1 MKMKGMRLMNE
12 VIGIIIAAIL
22 CWLNF
27 VVIDTYFGLPEQ
39 PGVRGARIIGQDV
52 EKRGGDIAGG
62 FFQGNILCS
71 PDASAG
77 TLLASIGYLVLG
89 ITGGII
95 AAFFVFMGNRLCA
108 DPGYAGTCGSLT
120 ATCII
125 FICSFLG
132 MTPEMFIVGM
142 VIAIVTVMGIS
153 QTKASIVLGKIAEKF
168 NRHARE

>member
-1 MKMKGMRLMNE
+1 
-12 VIGIIIAAIL
+12 
-22 CWLNF
+22 
-27 VVIDTYFGLPEQ
+27 
-39 PGVRGARIIGQDV
+39 
-52 EKRGGDIAGG
+52 
-62 FFQGNILCS
+62 
-71 PDASAG
+71 
-77 TLLASIGYLVLG
+77 
-89 ITGGII
+89 
-95 AAFFVFMGNRLCA
+95 MGNRLCA

-168 NRHARE
+168 NRYARE